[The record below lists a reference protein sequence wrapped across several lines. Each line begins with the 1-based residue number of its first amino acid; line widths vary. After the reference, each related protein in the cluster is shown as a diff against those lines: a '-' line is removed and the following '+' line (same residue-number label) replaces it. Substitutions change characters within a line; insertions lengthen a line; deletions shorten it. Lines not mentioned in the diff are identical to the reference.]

1 MKTKI
6 LFPAIIL
13 MSALLP
19 VGAQAQVI
27 AYEGFTQGANAQAVA
42 GYSGT
47 SEIGVSGTWATPTFG
62 GTGNNQIRDG
72 SSGQWGTVTTTWP
85 AVENTSWNITQAT
98 RPMTSTIDLSVDGS
112 YYLSYF
118 FESDQADT
126 ASQVGFINTAGTSEL
141 MAGNAYNGGGK
152 GITAYFGAVGGSVQQ
167 NADGTALDGGWG
179 GSHREYQAVFE
190 FTRSGGDLLAILN
203 YYSGSY
209 AAAGGVAVSTRTV
222 DLGAVSDTFNT
233 LSFKQSGWN
242 VADEILV
249 GHTLGDVVPVP
260 EPSIAALGVL
270 GILLLLKRKS
280 FVR

>member
-13 MSALLP
+13 LSALLP

-27 AYEGFTQGANAQAVA
+27 AYEGFTQGANAQLVA

-47 SEIGVSGTWATPTFG
+47 SEIGLSGTWATPTFG
-62 GTGNNQIRDG
+62 GAGNNQIRDG

-98 RPMTSTIDLSVDGS
+98 RPMTSTIDFTVNGS

-126 ASQVGFINTAGTSEL
+126 LSEVGFINTAGTSEL

-152 GITAYFGAVGGSVQQ
+152 GITAYFGAVGGNPQA
-167 NADGTALDGGWG
+167 NANNTPLDGGWG

-190 FTRSGGDLLAILN
+190 FTRTAGDLSAIIN

-222 DLGAVSDTFNT
+222 DLGLVSDTFNT

-242 VADEILV
+242 VLDGILV
-249 GHTLGDVVPVP
+249 GQTLGDVVPVP
-260 EPSIAALGVL
+260 EPSIAALGGL
-270 GILLLLKRKS
+270 GLLLLLKRKS